1 MAKLSDDKREAIL
14 TAAIQL
20 FSEHGYSKVTMADIA
35 EGAPVSK
42 PTLYNY
48 FADKQALF
56 GAVVEHQCRALLAGL
71 TAPGRRKPDPRQE
84 LARLAGSFV
93 DVLYDP
99 ASVRLFRLVISEQ
112 AAFPELGQM
121 VVASGAE
128 PVLGSMATA
137 LREMNE
143 DHTLG
148 IEDPEQSARLL
159 LGMLSGDEHLRCLA
173 GVKPGLSRA
182 EKKRLVENAVEFFL
196 RAHATAT

>member
-14 TAAIQL
+14 AAAIRM

-56 GAVVEHQCRALLAGL
+56 GAVVEHQCRTLLGGL
-71 TAPGRRKPDPRQE
+71 SAAKRRKQDPREE
-84 LARLAGSFV
+84 LTRLAGSFV
-93 DVLYDP
+93 EVLYDP

-128 PVLGSMATA
+128 PVLGSVAAA

-143 DHTLG
+143 EHTLG
-148 IEDPEQSARLL
+148 IEDAAQSARLL

-182 EKKRLVENAVEFFL
+182 EKKRLVQNAVEFFL
-196 RAHATAT
+196 RAHAVAT